1 MHTKKTPRKHCW
13 RIMRLKHTMPAEFV
27 GHVSA
32 SDEQSALAKAVEKFQ
47 VSPECRNRLL
57 ALCIDSSTVGN
68 QTVRSEFISQAE
80 LASV

>member
-1 MHTKKTPRKHCW
+1 
-13 RIMRLKHTMPAEFV
+13 MRLKRAMPAELL

-47 VSPECRNRLL
+47 VSPELRNRLL

-68 QTVRSEFISQAE
+68 QTVRSEFVSQAE